1 MHFLLLA
8 FLWLASPLVQAAAAP
23 KLTSSSPAD
32 DATGV
37 SLTPDLLLTFDH
49 NMASVANKSVYLYK
63 LSDDSLVESVL
74 ATNTSITNNVV
85 TVDFTSTLA
94 EGVGY
99 YVNIDDGAF
108 IDTDDSNNYR
118 GISDNSTLN
127 FTTLDNTSP
136 TITITPANGA
146 TNVAN
151 NVHVELDANEF
162 LFLTGDDIH
171 RSNFD
176 EDRLKSLITFKKDN
190 ASGDDIPYSVVIDT
204 HSYSAI
210 EIFPNSNLASYQTV
224 YVAITPTASG
234 ETLADAAGNAIN
246 SASVTF
252 TAGANP
258 RYTSTYPTLFQKNIG
273 IDANIVIDF
282 DRVMYVVPSNE
293 ADTPSARTI
302 KIWNASTSP
311 ATLVQSY
318 NSTDDAVTGS
328 GTTQIT
334 LNPTTDL
341 EERVDYYITIDNNAL
356 KDVDGIYFPGVSDND
371 DLPFKTAKDPNK
383 YADVVASNETHVNH
397 SMNQVEGSIA
407 AVTNRQNFIRR
418 NGGRNRSH
426 QGIKFKFN
434 HEQLDQT
441 LNQLSPLIQHFEQY
455 DLNKQL
461 ANAADKALPNGWG
474 LWTSGEISIGDT
486 NSKNGSDSSS
496 HSREITVG
504 LDKQIDIR
512 RMVGA
517 SYRVNTTDTT
527 IGSAGTKMDSNTKS
541 WSLYGSLDTSKRNT
555 FEGLIGWGDIKTTH
569 TRVDGANTYT
579 GTRESKQVFACLIAR
594 ENHQFKEVDL
604 SPFFRVDTS
613 YTKQD
618 PYSESGSSD
627 TAYDALHYKENK
639 FHNTI
644 TSIGLDASTQLA
656 AGDKIIKPYL
666 SLRHQLDTGYE
677 SSNVMYYL
685 SNPIKEYTQNIA
697 SDSAEKGFNLVVGAD
712 IHSQN
717 DWLITASY
725 ELNEAG
731 LTFNKG
737 IRFRAEWKF

>member
-1 MHFLLLA
+1 
-8 FLWLASPLVQAAAAP
+8 
-23 KLTSSSPAD
+23 
-32 DATGV
+32 
-37 SLTPDLLLTFDH
+37 
-49 NMASVANKSVYLYK
+49 MASVANKSVYLYK

-85 TVDFTSTLA
+85 AVDFTTTLA
-94 EGVGY
+94 EGVSY
-99 YVNIDDGAF
+99 YVNIDSGAF
-108 IDTDDSNNYR
+108 IDTDDNNDYK
-118 GISDNSTLN
+118 GISNSSTLD

-136 TITITPANGA
+136 TITIDPANGA

-151 NVHVELDANEF
+151 NVHIELEANEF

-171 RSNFD
+171 RSNFND
-176 EDRLKSLITFKKDN
+176 NRLKPLITFKKDN
-190 ASGDDIPYSVVIDT
+190 ASGDDIPFSVVVDT
-204 HSYSAI
+204 HSYSTI
-210 EIFPNSNLASYQTV
+210 EIFPDSNLDTNQTV
-224 YVAITPTASG
+224 YVAIAPTASG

-246 SASVTF
+246 PASVTF

-258 RYTSTYPTLFQKNIG
+258 YYTKLYPTIFQKNIG
-273 IDANIVIDF
+273 IDADIVIDF

-302 KIWNASTSP
+302 KIWDASTSP
-311 ATLVQSY
+311 ATVATYIDSNGNTLQHNY
-318 NSTDDAVTGS
+318 NSTDSAITGT

-334 LNPTTDL
+334 INPASDL
-341 EERVDYYITIDNNAL
+341 DERVDYYITIDNNAL
-356 KDVDGIYFPGVSDND
+356 KDAGGIYFPGISDND
-371 DLPFKTAKDPNK
+371 SLAFKTAKDPNK
-383 YADVVASNETHVNH
+383 YADIVASNETHVNH
-397 SMNQVEGSIA
+397 SMNQVEKSIS
-407 AVTNRQNFIRR
+407 AVTNRQSFIRR
-418 NGGRNRSH
+418 NGGHNRSH

-434 HEQLDQT
+434 NEQLDQT
-441 LNQLSPLIQHFEQY
+441 LNQLNPLIQHFEQY

-461 ANAADKALPNGWG
+461 ANAADKALPSSWG

-486 NSKNGSDSSS
+486 NSKNGSDSYSR
-496 HSREITVG
+496 SRELTVG
-504 LDKQIDIR
+504 LDKNIDKEKI
-512 RMVGA
+512 VGA
-517 SYRVNTTDTT
+517 SYRVNKTDTS
-527 IGSAGTKMDSNTKS
+527 IGSNGTKMDSNTKS
-541 WSLYGSLDTSKRNT
+541 WSLYGSIGSSNGNML
-555 FEGLIGWGDIKTTH
+555 EGLVGWGDINTDH
-569 TRVDGANTYT
+569 TRIDGANTYT
-579 GTRESKQVFACLIAR
+579 GVRESQQIFGCFIAR
-594 ENHQFKEVDL
+594 ENHRFKDVDL
-604 SPFFRVDTS
+604 SPFIRIDTS

-618 PYSESGSSD
+618 AYSETGAGD
-627 TAYDALHYKENK
+627 AAYDALHYKENK

-644 TSIGLDASTQLA
+644 MSIGLDANTKFA
-656 AGDKIIKPYL
+656 AGDKTIQPYI
-666 SLRHQLDTGYE
+666 SFRHQLNTGYE